1 MLRGENQM
9 FWRALSLR
17 SKLMLLTLAGLFTA
31 VFISFWQLRQSYRAR
46 QSALKSDFRIHAASA
61 AGGIAANFAE
71 RYTDVQAFALN
82 SVFQS
87 GNREQMTNVLNSLV
101 AGYQVYDTIMFVD
114 ATGAFVASNN
124 RSFDGR
130 ALDTKVMDGRSFA
143 DTPWFQRAFRGESSD
158 DKLRGFSGS
167 TVEDLQVDPISTA
180 LHGATLQGMSFSK
193 AVIASD
199 GRVAGVVTA
208 RASLRFVESEMRSSF
223 ERLRQSGLQ
232 TAQLLL
238 MNKDGLLSAEI
249 TSDLL
254 GEKGEVKRNQ
264 DRILRWNVATQQGQF
279 AAQEA
284 VAGRSGSV
292 VEFDRVGRV
301 ERLWGYAPLR
311 EQRFPEG
318 FNWSIVVSVSAD
330 EVLGDLL
337 LQRNISYGSL
347 AFVLFAFGLLGYG
360 TARSISRELLECSVR
375 MKEDSIRLVEAGD
388 ELNEALRKVADHDPE
403 EAGRVAVVEEQGK
416 GMLDEIEKRTAALAE
431 CSVVLQRMHGDLGV
445 SLERSGVVIES
456 VRSVNAEILIMDE
469 ISSRLDELQG
479 KLAAINE
486 IVFKAQLVSFNASI
500 EANRAGQFGKGFAS
514 IAAEI
519 QLLSESTE
527 QVAREINEISTK
539 TQRKM
544 IETTGSLRARMGGME
559 RNAADWAGSLE
570 SVRSGFP
577 AIVRCVQE
585 TAESLQGQDQV
596 VGRICE
602 TVERVEV
609 ALAKASQI
617 RSEVNRHVQDVREQS
632 YRLEDLVQDLGH
644 VVKGVRTRSRLK
656 KNANQDGLVA
666 SRVTQATSERARA
679 DAVDRLAQKMRPR
692 LVVESDGHEPEV
704 TDFAVKQESN
714 RRAG

>member
-1 MLRGENQM
+1 M

-17 SKLMLLTLAGLFTA
+17 SKLMLLTLAGLITA

-61 AGGIAANFAE
+61 AGGIAANFSE

-101 AGYQVYDTIMFVD
+101 AGYQVYDTVMFVD
-114 ATGAFVASNN
+114 AVGSFVASNN
-124 RSFDGR
+124 KSFDGR
-130 ALDTKVMDGRSFA
+130 ALDTKVMEGRSFA

-158 DKLRGFSGS
+158 DKVRGFSGS

-180 LHGATLQGMSFSK
+180 LHGSTLQGVSFSK

-199 GRVAGVVTA
+199 GSVAGVLTA
-208 RASLRFVESEMRSSF
+208 RASLRFVESELRSSF

-232 TAQLLL
+232 TAQFLL

-249 TSDLL
+249 TPELL

-292 VEFDRVGRV
+292 VEFDRVGRL

-318 FNWSIVVSVSAD
+318 FNWSVVVSVSAD

-337 LQRNISYGSL
+337 LQRNISYASL

-375 MKEDSIRLVEAGD
+375 MKDDTLRLVEAGD
-388 ELNEALRKVADHDPE
+388 ELNEALRKIADHDPA
-403 EAGRVAVVEEQGK
+403 EAADVAVAEEQGK
-416 GMLDEIEKRTAALAE
+416 GMLLEIEGRTVALSE
-431 CSVVLQRMHGDLGV
+431 CSTLLQGMHGDLGA
-445 SLERSGVVIES
+445 SLERSGVIIES
-456 VRSVNAEILIMDE
+456 VRMANGEILLMDE

-479 KLAAINE
+479 KISVINE

-519 QLLSESTE
+519 QLLSEATE
-527 QVAREINEISTK
+527 QVAREINEISLK
-539 TQRKM
+539 TQKKM
-544 IETTGSLRARMGGME
+544 VETTVSLRTRLGVAE
-559 RNAADWAGSLE
+559 RTASDWAGSLV
-570 SVRSGFP
+570 SVRDGLP
-577 AIVRCVQE
+577 AIARAVQE
-585 TAESLQGQDQV
+585 TADSMHRQDQV

-602 TVERVEV
+602 TVERVEA
-609 ALAKASQI
+609 ALVKAGQI

-656 KNANQDGLVA
+656 KSANQDGLV
-666 SRVTQATSERARA
+666 STRGTQVSTERARA

-692 LVVESDGHEPEV
+692 LVVESDGHEPDV
-704 TDFAVKQESN
+704 SDLSIKQESN